1 MLEIDSINVL
11 NDIHFKKGNSQFYNV
26 DFTDFIIYEVW
37 TTTEN
42 QKDKANRIII
52 FVIILK

>member
-11 NDIHFKKGNSQFYNV
+11 NDIHFKKGNSQLYNV

-42 QKDKANRIII
+42 QKDMM
-52 FVIILK
+52 F

>member
-26 DFTDFIIYEVW
+26 DFTDFIYLFMKFGL
-37 TTTEN
+37 
-42 QKDKANRIII
+42 Q
-52 FVIILK
+52 LKTRKT